1 MNQPIIS
8 VGLNKV
14 GFQKTKVC
22 LTLLETRF
30 ELNEQQKLKKK
41 DLRIKKVSVYG
52 QTTPSMMDFEII
64 GTLTEDVAINVHFD
78 DFNKSFWFA
87 EGLIEH
93 IDNGQG
99 TVITLDG
106 IDKKWIKG
114 ENGDWIEQDTSPI
127 KIELNQLK
135 NRKDWWRFWEK

>member
-1 MNQPIIS
+1 M
-8 VGLNKV
+8 
-14 GFQKTKVC
+14 
-22 LTLLETRF
+22 TLLETRF